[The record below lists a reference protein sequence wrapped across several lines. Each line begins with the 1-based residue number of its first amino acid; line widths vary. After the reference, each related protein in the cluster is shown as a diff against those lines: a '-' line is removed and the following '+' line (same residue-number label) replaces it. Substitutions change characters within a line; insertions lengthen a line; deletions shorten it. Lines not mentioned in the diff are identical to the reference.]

1 MKTREVR
8 TIGRIELA
16 DHLRSLADMIE
27 SGVLKAGDFIFDL
40 ADDMEYEFEICENND
55 EYTFSL
61 EVEWNKLD
69 VI

>member
-16 DHLRSLADMIE
+16 DHLRALADMIE
-27 SGVLKAGDFIFDL
+27 SGILKAGDFTFDL
-40 ADDMEYEFEICENND
+40 ADDMEYEVEICESND
-55 EYTFSL
+55 EYTLSV